1 MAARAAPARRTR
13 GRRGCTRVLVRR
25 RPPSGGRLRAP
36 AREPLQGTAPEPRL
50 GLNGGAAAAE
60 APRAPRRAGRVRAD
74 WAHDWSAVS
83 GTTAGHRRAART
95 GGLPFD
101 HLGPLE
107 RRPDRPADDA
117 MPLNASARG
126 AALQVCP

>member
-74 WAHDWSAVS
+74 WAHTTGLLCQGLLPGIYARRGRAACPSTTSARWSAALT
-83 GTTAGHRRAART
+83 GRRTTRC
-95 GGLPFD
+95 L
-101 HLGPLE
+101 
-107 RRPDRPADDA
+107 
-117 MPLNASARG
+117 
-126 AALQVCP
+126 